1 MLDFFRRQKSNLRW
15 IWIILIGV
23 FSVTL
28 VTMYIPA
35 GDLGN
40 VSLTTDVAEVGDESV
55 SAREFQTAYR
65 NYLNQVRSQLTPE
78 LIQAFQFDQQIV
90 NSLVDEY
97 VMIAEAKR
105 LGLDVSAAEIQRM
118 ILESPIFL
126 EGDSFIGLER
136 YETVLLQN
144 NLTVQEFES
153 NVRNQILLDKLFS
166 FLTSPASVSDE
177 EVENEYRNRNETV
190 QLDYFVVNPPDFEDD
205 VELSAEAQQEFFESN
220 LARYTMPE
228 RRSAR
233 YIYIDTVKI
242 RTEMEPLEGELLA
255 YYEENKADYALPAR
269 VRAQHILFK
278 TEGMTPEETAAI
290 RDSATDVVMRAKS
303 GEDFGDLAREFSQ
316 DTLAS
321 NGGDL
326 GYFGAGQMVPEFES
340 VAFNLGV
347 GGTSDL
353 VETEFGIHIIRV
365 NEREDQRIRPFEE
378 VRVAI
383 ESLVMFRQAAD
394 SAAQVAQSIAVELL
408 NNDDFE
414 AVARARGAE
423 IRETGLIARGEG
435 LEEFTDRVEL
445 ESQIFGLQEGAVGS
459 AIAVNNGYVI
469 PSVVEIQ
476 PAHQAAFEEVADDV
490 SEDLR
495 SEKARGLAAERAEE
509 IRSGLAEGQ
518 SFQAVASTA
527 GLEIKSSEA
536 LTRGGSIE
544 EFGSTSTLDG
554 QIFSLDTGVPGTPV
568 TVAGKTIAFVVTDK
582 QEVDPVLMQAG
593 FDELHT
599 ELLFRKKD
607 QLFAA
612 YNREVRKRME
622 DDGEIVIN
630 NVLVGQIAA
639 TIG

>member
-35 GDLGN
+35 GDLGS

-78 LIQAFQFDQQIV
+78 LIQAFQFDRQIV
-90 NSLVDEY
+90 DSLVDEY

-105 LGLDVSAAEIQRM
+105 LGLAVSAVEIERK

-144 NLTVQEFES
+144 NLTVEEFES

-166 FLTSPASVSDE
+166 FLTSPASVSNE
-177 EVENEYRNRNETV
+177 EVENEYRNRNESV
-190 QLDYFVVNPPDFEDD
+190 QLDYFVVDAPDFEDD

-220 LARYTMPE
+220 LARYTIPE

-233 YIYIDTVKI
+233 YIYVDTVKI
-242 RTEMEPLEGELLA
+242 RTEMEPVEGELLA
-255 YYEENKADYALPAR
+255 YYEENKAAYALPAR

-278 TEGMTPEETAAI
+278 TEGMTPEEVAAI
-290 RDSATDVVMRAKS
+290 RDSATDVVTRAKS
-303 GEDFGDLAREFSQ
+303 GEDFGELAREFSE
-316 DTLAS
+316 DTSAS

-326 GYFGAGQMVPEFES
+326 GYFGTGQMVPEFES

-353 VETEFGIHIIRV
+353 VETDFGIHIIRV

-378 VRVAI
+378 VRIAI

-394 SAAQVAQSIAVELL
+394 SAAQIAQSIAVELL
-408 NNDDFE
+408 NNADFE

-459 AIAVNNGYVI
+459 AIAVSNGYVI

-476 PAHQAAFEEVADDV
+476 PAHQASFEEVADDV

-495 SEKARGLAAERAEE
+495 AEKARELAEERAEE

-518 SFQAVASTA
+518 SFEAVARTA

-544 EFGSTSTLDG
+544 EFGSTNTLDR

-593 FDELHT
+593 FEDLHT

-630 NVLVGQIAA
+630 DVLVGQIAA

>member
-97 VMIAEAKR
+97 VMVAEAKR

-255 YYEENKADYALPAR
+255 YYEENRADYALPAR

-316 DTLAS
+316 DTSAS

-326 GYFGAGQMVPEFES
+326 GYFGTGQMVPEFEN

-353 VETEFGIHIIRV
+353 VETDFGIHIIRV

-378 VRVAI
+378 VRIAI

-394 SAAQVAQSIAVELL
+394 SAAQIAQSIAVELL

-414 AVARARGAE
+414 AVARARGTE

-435 LEEFTDRVEL
+435 LEEFTDKVEL

-495 SEKARGLAAERAEE
+495 TEKARELAAERAEE

-544 EFGSTSTLDG
+544 EFGSTSTLDR

-582 QEVDPVLMQAG
+582 QEVDPVLMQTG

>member
-35 GDLGN
+35 GDLGS

-78 LIQAFQFDQQIV
+78 LIQAFQFDRQIV
-90 NSLVDEY
+90 DSLVDEY

-105 LGLDVSAAEIQRM
+105 LGLAVSAVEIERK

-144 NLTVQEFES
+144 NLTVEEFES

-166 FLTSPASVSDE
+166 FLTSPASVSNE
-177 EVENEYRNRNETV
+177 EVENEYRNRNESV
-190 QLDYFVVNPPDFEDD
+190 QLDYFVVDAPDFEDD

-220 LARYTMPE
+220 LARYTIPE
-228 RRSAR
+228 RRSAL
-233 YIYIDTVKI
+233 YIYVDTVKI
-242 RTEMEPLEGELLA
+242 RTEMEPVEGELLA
-255 YYEENKADYALPAR
+255 YYEENKAAYALPAR

-278 TEGMTPEETAAI
+278 TEGMTPEEVAAI
-290 RDSATDVVMRAKS
+290 RDSATDVVTRAKS
-303 GEDFGDLAREFSQ
+303 GEDFGELAREFSE
-316 DTLAS
+316 DTSAS

-326 GYFGAGQMVPEFES
+326 GYFGTGQMVPEFES

-353 VETEFGIHIIRV
+353 VETDFGIHIIRV

-378 VRVAI
+378 VRIAI

-394 SAAQVAQSIAVELL
+394 SAAQIAQSIAVELL

-459 AIAVNNGYVI
+459 AIAVSNGYVI

-476 PAHQAAFEEVADDV
+476 PAHQASFEEVADVV

-495 SEKARGLAAERAEE
+495 AEKARELAEERAEE

-518 SFQAVASTA
+518 SFEAVARTA

-544 EFGSTSTLDG
+544 EFGSTNTLDR

-593 FDELHT
+593 FEDLHT

-630 NVLVGQIAA
+630 DVLVGQIAA

>member
-40 VSLTTDVAEVGDESV
+40 VSLTTDVAEVGNESV

-90 NSLVDEY
+90 NGLVDEY
-97 VMIAEAKR
+97 VMVAEAKR

-118 ILESPIFL
+118 ILETPIFL

-255 YYEENKADYALPAR
+255 YYEENRADYALPAR

-316 DTLAS
+316 DTSAS

-326 GYFGAGQMVPEFES
+326 GYFGTGQMVPEFEN

-378 VRVAI
+378 VRIAI

-394 SAAQVAQSIAVELL
+394 SAAQIAQSIAVELL

-414 AVARARGAE
+414 AVARARGTE

-435 LEEFTDRVEL
+435 LEEFTDKVEL

-495 SEKARGLAAERAEE
+495 TEKARELAAERAEE

-582 QEVDPVLMQAG
+582 QEVDPVLMQTG

>member
-35 GDLGN
+35 GDLGS

-78 LIQAFQFDQQIV
+78 LIQAFQFDRQIV
-90 NSLVDEY
+90 DSLVDEY

-105 LGLDVSAAEIQRM
+105 LGLAVSAVEIERK

-144 NLTVQEFES
+144 NLTVEEFES

-166 FLTSPASVSDE
+166 FLTSPASVSNE
-177 EVENEYRNRNETV
+177 EVENEYRNRNESV
-190 QLDYFVVNPPDFEDD
+190 QLDYFVVDAPDFEDD

-220 LARYTMPE
+220 LARYTIPE

-233 YIYIDTVKI
+233 YIYVDTVKI
-242 RTEMEPLEGELLA
+242 RTEMEPVEGELLA
-255 YYEENKADYALPAR
+255 YYEENKAAYALPAR

-278 TEGMTPEETAAI
+278 TEGMTPEEVAAI
-290 RDSATDVVMRAKS
+290 RDSATDVVTRAKS
-303 GEDFGDLAREFSQ
+303 GEDFGELAREFSE
-316 DTLAS
+316 DTSAS

-326 GYFGAGQMVPEFES
+326 GYFGTGQMVPEFES

-353 VETEFGIHIIRV
+353 VETDFGIHIIRV

-378 VRVAI
+378 VRIAI

-394 SAAQVAQSIAVELL
+394 SAAQIAQSIAVELL

-459 AIAVNNGYVI
+459 AIAVSNGYVI

-476 PAHQAAFEEVADDV
+476 PAHQASFEEVADDV

-495 SEKARGLAAERAEE
+495 AEKARELAEERAEE

-518 SFQAVASTA
+518 SFEAVARTA

-544 EFGSTSTLDG
+544 EFGSTNTLDR

-593 FDELHT
+593 FEDLHT

-630 NVLVGQIAA
+630 DVLVGQIAA

>member
-35 GDLGN
+35 GDLGS

-78 LIQAFQFDQQIV
+78 LIQAFQFDRQIV
-90 NSLVDEY
+90 DSLVDEY

-105 LGLDVSAAEIQRM
+105 LGLAVSAVEIERK

-144 NLTVQEFES
+144 NLTVEEFES

-166 FLTSPASVSDE
+166 FLTSPASVSNE
-177 EVENEYRNRNETV
+177 EVENEYRNRNESV
-190 QLDYFVVNPPDFEDD
+190 QLDYFVVDAPDFEDD

-220 LARYTMPE
+220 LARYTIPE

-233 YIYIDTVKI
+233 YIYVDTVKI
-242 RTEMEPLEGELLA
+242 RTEMEPVEGELLA
-255 YYEENKADYALPAR
+255 YYEENKAAYALLAR

-278 TEGMTPEETAAI
+278 TEGMTPEEVAAI
-290 RDSATDVVMRAKS
+290 RDSATDVVTRAKS
-303 GEDFGDLAREFSQ
+303 GEDFGELAREFSE
-316 DTLAS
+316 DTSAS

-326 GYFGAGQMVPEFES
+326 GYFGTGQMVPEFES

-353 VETEFGIHIIRV
+353 VETDFGIHIIRV

-378 VRVAI
+378 VRIAI

-394 SAAQVAQSIAVELL
+394 SAAQIAQSIAVELL

-459 AIAVNNGYVI
+459 AIAVSNGYVI

-476 PAHQAAFEEVADDV
+476 PAHQASFEEVADDV

-495 SEKARGLAAERAEE
+495 AEKARELAEERAEE

-518 SFQAVASTA
+518 SFEAVARTA

-544 EFGSTSTLDG
+544 EFGSTNTLDR

-593 FDELHT
+593 FEDLHT

-630 NVLVGQIAA
+630 DVLVGQIAA